1 MCKNL
6 MTKSQK
12 TVLHVNSRDV
22 NGKKVKQFAI
32 TAPGFEFPDY
42 VYAETR
48 EQAIMEWA
56 ETIVLVEVT
65 EIEED

>member
-1 MCKNL
+1 MT
-6 MTKSQK
+6 MTKIKQ
-12 TVLHVNSRDV
+12 L
-22 NGKKVKQFAI
+22 KQFAI

-48 EQAIMEWA
+48 EQAILEWA
-56 ETIVLVEVT
+56 DTIVCAHVT

>member
-1 MCKNL
+1 
-6 MTKSQK
+6 MTL
-12 TVLHVNSRDV
+12 THI

-48 EQAIMEWA
+48 EQAILEWA
-56 ETIVLVEVT
+56 DTIVSVDVT
-65 EIEED
+65 EIEEN